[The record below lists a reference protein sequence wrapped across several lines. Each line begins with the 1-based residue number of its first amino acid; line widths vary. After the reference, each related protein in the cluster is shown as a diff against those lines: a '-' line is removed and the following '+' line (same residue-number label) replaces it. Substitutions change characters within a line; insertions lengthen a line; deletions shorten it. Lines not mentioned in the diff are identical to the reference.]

1 MRSVGDRG
9 DPGVSGNEE
18 YLFALDQG
26 GGAEKEEEDVE
37 EEEEEEEGEAVAA
50 DATEANSSNGLRL
63 VWGRWW
69 L

>member
-26 GGAEKEEEDVE
+26 GGQRRRRK
-37 EEEEEEEGEAVAA
+37 
-50 DATEANSSNGLRL
+50 TWRK
-63 VWGRWW
+63 RRKRKR
-69 L
+69 